1 MKKSLIALAALGAF
15 AGAASA
21 QSSVTMFGVVDL
33 NVQTVSNAER
43 TYSMGTDGMASSR
56 LGFRGT
62 EDLGGGLKAG
72 FWLEMGIAPD
82 TGRNAGLLGNGTGT
96 TPVDCTPGSGQSTL
110 PQANN
115 APCGASGSRNITTNE
130 NTLFFN
136 RRSTVSLSN
145 QWGELRLGRD
155 YTATF
160 WNWTV
165 FDPFGTN
172 GVGAATNLA
181 LGADLQAALAGT
193 TYGTLVRAN
202 NMVQYILPNGVFG
215 PGLYGQLQ
223 ISAGEGSNGNKYYGG
238 RIGYAAGAFDI
249 AGSYG
254 LTDCLD
260 TACTIDMNVWNLG
273 GSWNFGFMKL
283 SGFYGSMEGS
293 GPVNKATRENWYVGV
308 SAPFGQWNFKASYG
322 GTNGKD
328 LLNGVDA
335 SQWAIGADY
344 NLSKRTALYATWSS
358 INNDAGAR
366 FSVNPAQSVV
376 PIAGSF
382 NSTGGQIG
390 VRHTF

>member
-33 NVQTVSNAER
+33 NVMSVDNAER

-82 TGRNAGLLGNGTGT
+82 TGKSAGRWGDG
-96 TPVDCTPGSGQSTL
+96 
-110 PQANN
+110 
-115 APCGASGSRNITTNE
+115 GADNQ
-130 NTLFFN
+130 LFFN

-181 LGADLQAALAGT
+181 LSADLQVALAGT
-193 TYGTLVRAN
+193 TYATLVRAN

-215 PGLYGQLQ
+215 PGLYGQIQ
-223 ISAGEGSNGNKYYGG
+223 AAAGEGSAGNKYYGG

-260 TACTIDMNVWNLG
+260 AACTIDLTAWNIA

-283 SGFYGSMEGS
+283 SGFYGSMEAS
-293 GPVNKATRENWYVGV
+293 GPVNKATRDNWYVGL

-328 LLNGVDA
+328 LLDGADA

-344 NLSKRTALYATWSS
+344 NLSKRTALYGTWSS
-358 INNDAGAR
+358 INNDGGSR
-366 FSVNPAQSVV
+366 FAVSGQSAIPA
-376 PIAGSF
+376 AGSF
-382 NSTGGQIG
+382 NSNGIQVG

>member
-1 MKKSLIALAALGAF
+1 MKKSVLALAALGAF

-33 NVQTVSNAER
+33 GVRTVSNDDR
-43 TYSMGTDGMASSR
+43 VYGMSTDGMSSSR
-56 LGFRGT
+56 LGFRGV

-82 TGRNAGLLGNGTGT
+82 TGRSNTNGNW
-96 TPVDCTPGSGQSTL
+96 GSGT
-110 PQANN
+110 
-115 APCGASGSRNITTNE
+115 E
-130 NTLFFN
+130 NQLFFN

-160 WNWTV
+160 WSWTV

-181 LGADLQAALAGT
+181 IGGDLQASLAGT

-202 NMVQYILPNGVFG
+202 NMVAYILPAGQFG
-215 PGLYGQLQ
+215 PGLYGQVQ
-223 ISAGEGSNGNKYYGG
+223 IAAGENSPGNKFWGG
-238 RIGYAAGAFDI
+238 RIGYAAGPFDI
-249 AGSYG
+249 AGAYG
-254 LTDCLD
+254 QTDCLD
-260 TACTIDMNVWNLG
+260 LACNIDLDNWNIG

-283 SGFYGSMEGS
+283 SGFFSDISAEGL
-293 GPVNKATRENWYVGV
+293 GNKAGRQNWYVGV

-328 LLNGVDA
+328 LLDNSDA

-344 NLSKRTALYATWSS
+344 NLSKRTAVYATWSS
-358 INNDAGAR
+358 INNDNPAA
-366 FSVNPAQSVV
+366 FSVSPGWGRLS
-376 PIAGSF
+376 AGS
-382 NSTGGQIG
+382 NSTGGEIG
-390 VRHTF
+390 IRHSF

>member
-1 MKKSLIALAALGAF
+1 MKKSVLALAALGAF

-33 NVQTVSNAER
+33 NVQTVNNDER

-56 LGFRGT
+56 LGFRGV
-62 EDLGGGLKAG
+62 EDLGGGLKAS

-82 TGRNAGLLGNGTGT
+82 TGRNAATWGNGDL
-96 TPVDCTPGSGQSTL
+96 PIAGS
-110 PQANN
+110 
-115 APCGASGSRNITTNE
+115 ASREGNQ
-130 NTLFFN
+130 LFFN

-181 LGADLQAALAGT
+181 LSGALQAAGAGGT
-193 TYGTLVRAN
+193 FGTLVRAN
-202 NMVQYILPNGVFG
+202 NMVAYVLPGG
-215 PGLYGQLQ
+215 TQGTGLYGQLQ
-223 ISAGEGSNGNKYYGG
+223 MAAGEGAAGNKYWGG
-238 RIGYAAGAFDI
+238 RIGYAAGPFDI
-249 AGSYG
+249 AASYG
-254 LTDCLD
+254 NTGLD
-260 TACTIDMNVWNLG
+260 AADTYDLDVWNIG

-283 SGFYGSMEGS
+283 SGFFGEISTDIEGTDL
-293 GPVNKATRENWYVGV
+293 GRQNWYVGV
-308 SAPFGQWNFKASYG
+308 SAPFGQWNLKASYG

-328 LLNGVDA
+328 ALDGIDA
-335 SQWAIGADY
+335 SQWAIGVDY

-358 INNDAGAR
+358 INNDNGANFR
-366 FSVNPAQSVV
+366 VSTQSSNL
-376 PIAGSF
+376 ASGA

>member
-1 MKKSLIALAALGAF
+1 MKKSVLALAVLGAF

-21 QSSVTMFGVVDL
+21 QSSVTMFGVIDL
-33 NVQTVSNAER
+33 NVQTVSNNAR
-43 TYSMGTDGMASSR
+43 VYGMSTDGMASSR

-72 FWLEMGIAPD
+72 FWLEAGLAPD
-82 TGRNAGLLGNGTGT
+82 TGRSNTNGNF
-96 TPVDCTPGSGQSTL
+96 GSGT
-110 PQANN
+110 
-115 APCGASGSRNITTNE
+115 E
-130 NTLFFN
+130 NQLIFN

-160 WNWTV
+160 WSWTV

-181 LGADLQAALAGT
+181 LAGDLQAGLAGT

-202 NMVQYILPNGVFG
+202 NMVQYILPAGVFG

-223 ISAGEGSNGNKYYGG
+223 IAAGEGSNGNKYYGG
-238 RIGYAAGAFDI
+238 RIGYAAGPFDI
-249 AGSYG
+249 AAAYG
-254 LTDCLD
+254 NTDCLD
-260 TACTIDMNVWNLG
+260 TACNIDLDNWNIG
-273 GSWNFGFMKL
+273 GSWNFGWAKF
-283 SGFYGSMEGS
+283 SGFFSDISAS
-293 GPVNKATRENWYVGV
+293 GLGNKAGRQNWYVGV
-308 SAPFGQWNFKASYG
+308 TAPFGQWNFKASYG

-328 LLNGVDA
+328 LLDNVDA
-335 SQWAIGADY
+335 AQWALGVDY

-358 INNDAGAR
+358 INNDNGAV
-366 FSVNPAQSVV
+366 FSVSPGWGGLKS
-376 PIAGSF
+376 GS
-382 NSTGGQIG
+382 NSSGAEIG

>member
-33 NVQTVSNAER
+33 NVMSVDNADR

-56 LGFRGT
+56 LGFRGV
-62 EDLGGGLKAG
+62 EDLGGGLKAS

-82 TGRNAGLLGNGTGT
+82 TGRNAAAWGNGTL
-96 TPVDCTPGSGQSTL
+96 PIVGSSSTEGN
-110 PQANN
+110 Q
-115 APCGASGSRNITTNE
+115 
-130 NTLFFN
+130 LFFN
-136 RRSTVSLSN
+136 RRSTLSLSN

-172 GVGAATNLA
+172 GVGASTNLA
-181 LGADLQAALAGT
+181 LGGDLQAALAGT
-193 TYGTLVRAN
+193 TFGTLVRAN
-202 NMVQYILPNGVFG
+202 NMVQYILPAGVFG

-223 ISAGEGSNGNKYYGG
+223 IAAGENANGNKYYGG

-254 LTDCLD
+254 ITDCLD
-260 TACTIDMNVWNLG
+260 AGCNADLSSWNIA

-283 SGFYGSMEGS
+283 SGFYGVMEADGTLLS
-293 GPVNKATRENWYVGV
+293 GLSGTAGRDNWFIGV

-322 GTNGKD
+322 ATNGND
-328 LLNGVDA
+328 RLSGIDA
-335 SQWAIGADY
+335 TQWAIGADY
-344 NLSKRTALYATWSS
+344 NLSKRTALYGTWSS

-366 FSVNPAQSVV
+366 FVTSAQSAI
-376 PIAGSF
+376 PGAGTNF
-382 NSTGGQIG
+382 NSNGIQVG
-390 VRHTF
+390 VRHSF

>member
-1 MKKSLIALAALGAF
+1 MKKSVLALAALGAF

-33 NVQTVSNAER
+33 NVQTVSNNER

-72 FWLEMGIAPD
+72 FWLEMGLSPD
-82 TGRNAGLLGNGTGT
+82 TGGSAGIWGNNTASNAN
-96 TPVDCTPGSGQSTL
+96 
-110 PQANN
+110 
-115 APCGASGSRNITTNE
+115 R
-130 NTLFFN
+130 LFFN

-172 GVGAATNLA
+172 GVGASTNLGLSSTLRA
-181 LGADLQAALAGT
+181 GLASGA

-202 NMVQYILPNGVFG
+202 NMVAYYLPNGAFG

-223 ISAGEGSNGNKYYGG
+223 AAAGENSAGNKYWGG
-238 RIGYAAGAFDI
+238 RIGYAAGPFDI

-254 LTDCLD
+254 QTGLD
-260 TACTIDMNVWNLG
+260 AADNITADVWNIA

-283 SGFYGSMEGS
+283 SGFYGQTDVKDL
-293 GPVNKATRENWYVGV
+293 PVALLGDTRAKRENWFVGV
-308 SAPFGQWNFKASYG
+308 TAPFGQWNLKASYG
-322 GTNGKD
+322 GTNGKKA
-328 LLNGVDA
+328 LNSDDA
-335 SQWAIGADY
+335 TQWAIGVDY
-344 NLSKRTALYATWSS
+344 NLSKRTALYATWAS
-358 INNDAGAR
+358 IKNDGQSN
-366 FSVNPAQSVV
+366 FSVSTQASAVS
-376 PIAGSF
+376 GGHS
-382 NSTGGQIG
+382 STGGQVGI
-390 VRHTF
+390 RHSF

>member
-1 MKKSLIALAALGAF
+1 MKKSVLALAALGAF

-33 NVQTVSNAER
+33 GVRTVSNNDR
-43 TYSMGTDGMASSR
+43 VYGMSTDGMSSSR

-82 TGRNAGLLGNGTGT
+82 TGKSNGAGNWGNGAA
-96 TPVDCTPGSGQSTL
+96 DNQ
-110 PQANN
+110 
-115 APCGASGSRNITTNE
+115 
-130 NTLFFN
+130 LFFN

-160 WNWTV
+160 WSWTV

-172 GVGAATNLA
+172 GVGAATNIA
-181 LGADLQAALAGT
+181 LSSAEQANLAGG

-202 NMVQYILPNGVFG
+202 NMVQYILPNGAFG
-215 PGLYGQLQ
+215 PGLYGQVQ
-223 ISAGEGSNGNKYYGG
+223 IAAGENAPGNKFFGG
-238 RIGYAAGAFDI
+238 RIGYAAGPFDI
-249 AGSYG
+249 AGAYG
-254 LTDCLD
+254 KTDCLD
-260 TACTIDMNVWNLG
+260 LACNIDLDNWNIG

-283 SGFYGSMEGS
+283 SGFFSDISAEGNN
-293 GPVNKATRENWYVGV
+293 NKAGRQNWYVGV
-308 SAPFGQWNFKASYG
+308 TAPFGQWNVKASYG

-328 LLNGVDA
+328 LLDKIDA
-335 SQWAIGADY
+335 SQWAIGVDY

-358 INNDAGAR
+358 INNDNGA
-366 FSVNPAQSVV
+366 FSVSPGWGPLS
-376 PIAGSF
+376 AGT
-382 NSTGGQIG
+382 NSTGGEVGI
-390 VRHTF
+390 RHTF